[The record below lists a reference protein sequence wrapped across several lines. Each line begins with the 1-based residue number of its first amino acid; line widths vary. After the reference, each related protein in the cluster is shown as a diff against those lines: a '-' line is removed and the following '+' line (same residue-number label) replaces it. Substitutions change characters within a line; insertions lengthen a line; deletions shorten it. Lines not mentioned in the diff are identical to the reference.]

1 MTREKTK
8 SGKLGIRMANNSGS
22 YDVHSEARGSHWVA
36 WVSRPGDAKPDR
48 SVVWVAATQQQA
60 EARARE
66 WTEQL

>member
-1 MTREKTK
+1 
-8 SGKLGIRMANNSGS
+8 MANNSGS